1 MPSSTSSSSRVSPS
15 GPWGRTWAAALAV
28 VLAALV
34 VLETQARRHGVL
46 PSWSAGA
53 ESWCVEASAL
63 GPRDIA
69 VLGTSRALSGIEPG
83 ELSRRTGRD
92 VRHLA
97 INASS
102 MLPVLEWLAARRD
115 FSGVVIAEVLPG
127 LEFRA
132 GDERHAIARRF
143 VAELPDFSRSP
154 ARRVDAMLS
163 RQMQTRLAFRS
174 PGFHLLA
181 PYRDRGGAGVGRLSR
196 MSVEA
201 TRFVRLEFKPE
212 DSPAEEKRPAG
223 SRAQPAPPAEREEL
237 VKRFDAAVR
246 TIEGR
251 GGRVAFVYMPLTGQ
265 RAEEEEREF
274 PRKVYWDRLA
284 SSTNALK
291 IHFRDFPSLAGFSC
305 PDEEHL
311 GVEDALRFTRA
322 LAEVL
327 MERRGL

>member
-1 MPSSTSSSSRVSPS
+1 MPSSTSSSSRESPA
-15 GPWGRTWAAALAV
+15 GPWGRTWVVALALV
-28 VLAALV
+28 LGVLA
-34 VLETQARRHGVL
+34 VLETQARRLGVL

-69 VLGTSRALSGIEPG
+69 ILGTSRALSGIEPG
-83 ELSRRTGRD
+83 ELSRWTGRD

-102 MLPVLEWLAARRD
+102 MLPVLEWLAARQD
-115 FSGVVIAEVLPG
+115 FSGVAIAEVLPG

-154 ARRVDAMLS
+154 ARRIDAVLS

-181 PYRDRGGAGVGRLSR
+181 PYRDRGGPGVGRLSR

-212 DSPAEEKRPAG
+212 DSQAEAKRPAT
-223 SRAQPAPPAEREEL
+223 SRAQPAPPAEREDL
-237 VKRFDAAVR
+237 LKRFDAAVR
-246 TIEGR
+246 AIEGR
-251 GGRVAFVYMPLTGQ
+251 GGRVAFVYMPLTG
-265 RAEEEEREF
+265 RREEEEEREF
-274 PRKVYWDRLA
+274 PRRDYWDRLA
-284 SSTNALK
+284 SATNALK
-291 IHFRDFPSLAGFSC
+291 IRFRDVPSLAGFAC

-311 GVEDALRFTRA
+311 GVDDAIRFTRA

-327 MERRGL
+327 IERRGL